1 MSSPCRPHVGR
12 FYVNFMSTVRHFWH
26 EIDIGFVWDF
36 CDIIIFTR
44 GVDLMLI
51 PCQPHVDPMSTPCQP
66 HILITPINRHNFE
79 NHKSQPHVNPMS
91 TPYLR
96 CPPRNLDLMSNPVS
110 TPCWSHVNP
119 MSTISTWDRHEVDM
133 RSTWDWHEVDILET
147 LKILIFFFNFKISKI
162 FKK

>member
-1 MSSPCRPHVGR
+1 MSTPYRPHVDPMSINFVFFKRISMRLTWGR
-12 FYVNFMSTVRHFWH
+12 HGLFDMQRLPTRVDTMST
-26 EIDIGFVWDF
+26 
-36 CDIIIFTR
+36 
-44 GVDLMLI
+44 

-162 FKK
+162 KKK